1 MTHNDA
7 QFRSKNPR
15 GNGVVSVVIALALAV
30 VAAALL
36 VFWAVTGD
44 VAFVAPA
51 VALLALAVLGAIIAV
66 LAFQVA
72 AHPESKAS
80 LARPL
85 QVTTILVFVVG
96 LVGAVFTLVVAVM
109 TGSFATIGLAIAVG
123 VVSFAVALQGAMV
136 YGTARHQG

>member
-1 MTHNDA
+1 MADNEG

-15 GNGVVSVVIALALAV
+15 GNGVMSVVIALALAV

-36 VFWAVTGD
+36 VFWTVTGD

-66 LAFQVA
+66 LAFRVA
-72 AHPESKAS
+72 AYPESKAS

-85 QVTTILVFVVG
+85 QVVTILVFVVG
-96 LVGAVFTLVVAVM
+96 VVGAVVTLVVAVM
-109 TGSFATIGLAIAVG
+109 TGSFASVGLAIAVG
-123 VVSFAVALQGAMV
+123 VVCFAVALQGAMV
-136 YGTARHQG
+136 YGTARHQA